1 MGIPSVY
8 KPVIMKLVTI
18 ESFFHSEHCP
28 QILNIVTLSY
38 FQAGS
43 RGTQARP
50 RAACMGSEQVVVFT
64 FLVAFSLV

>member
-1 MGIPSVY
+1 M
-8 KPVIMKLVTI
+8 
-18 ESFFHSEHCP
+18 
-28 QILNIVTLSY
+28 NIVTLSY

-64 FLVAFSLV
+64 FLVVIRFSTVVFLFGDSVLDVTFFGTDESGM